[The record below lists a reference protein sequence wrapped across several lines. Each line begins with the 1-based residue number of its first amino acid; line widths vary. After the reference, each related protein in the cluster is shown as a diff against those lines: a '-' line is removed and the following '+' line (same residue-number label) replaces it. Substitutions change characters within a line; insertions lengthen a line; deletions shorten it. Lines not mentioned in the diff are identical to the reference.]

1 MKTFEE
7 FVNESL
13 NEGVISNLQI
23 IAQDAGSFEQF
34 VKDVIKEYPK
44 LSKDK
49 GAETWLREIYDEAV
63 NESTNILFE
72 KAVTIENMTFHASK
86 IMTDK
91 VAGIQFI
98 PYGNT
103 LDFFP
108 EKERI
113 AAITKAINSK
123 VPKDIASL
131 LHYTENKEA
140 AGHIFALDLTRL
152 VELIEKK
159 FK

>member
-34 VKDVIKEYPK
+34 VKDAIKEYPK
-44 LSKDK
+44 LSKGK

-72 KAVTIENMTFHASK
+72 KVVTIENMTFNASK

-140 AGHIFALDLTRL
+140 AGHIFALDLKSL